1 MKFNGRRLT
10 KKNLFYTAAPQ
21 TAPSPQPKSRV
32 FAALR
37 WVGRLFIK
45 MCTILGLVIILSTVV
60 SSLTLS
66 FFSKTKPVELPAQI
80 VLQMTLKDNIPEK
93 PQKDPV
99 LAAFGVSKASLYEI
113 INALRTAKNDESI
126 SAFVLE
132 LRAGSYAPSQLAEL
146 RAAIIDFKTSAKPTI
161 IYAPSYDALS
171 VGLTS
176 YYLASAF
183 DEIWMQPVGTLSLTG
198 FYAEQPYLKKTLDWA
213 GVKADVFKRKEYKSA
228 MDNLIREDMSPESR
242 EAMGALFGDFHDTMT
257 KAITDSRSIDA
268 NIFEGYVNM
277 GLLTDQEA
285 LDAKLIDRLAYGDEL
300 VHELN
305 ERLGGTKD
313 KLIPYLGLDQ
323 YNTYKTHGI
332 ISPLQILSQMAKDQ
346 LGHGEKQTGEIALI
360 FAQGPIAQ
368 YAPKNHGIDL
378 GNSNIIAADRLA
390 EWIYDAAFDDGVKTI
405 VLRIDSPG
413 GSPQASE
420 TVRRALERAK
430 AEGKR
435 VVVSMGSMAAS
446 GGYWIASAADHIFAN
461 KMTITGSIGVIGAKF
476 NLEDLWANAFVNW
489 DAIST
494 AENAS
499 IMSANTPLTPTGR
512 ERYNA
517 MMDTIYD
524 AFVSRVADGRNLSY
538 SSANEVARGRVWSGK
553 RALENKLVDSIGGL
567 DAALLWAAKDLG
579 HDSAKEAGIRVL
591 PSPQAGL
598 NAVMSLLGVSVGNL
612 VTSNENMQTLNS
624 VMADSPVKTL
634 MDMHKELAYQ
644 QNISVYT
651 PNPLR

>member
-10 KKNLFYTAAPQ
+10 KKNLFYTAPPQ
-21 TAPSPQPKSRV
+21 SAQTPHKKSRTLAV
-32 FAALR
+32 VS

-45 MCTILGLVIILSTVV
+45 MCTILGLVIILSTLV

-66 FFSKTKPVELPAQI
+66 FFSQKKTVEMPPQI
-80 VLQMTLKDNIPEK
+80 VLQMTLKDGLPEK

-99 LAAFGVSKASLYEI
+99 LAAFGVSKASLYEV
-113 INALRTAKNDESI
+113 INALKMAKNDEHI

-132 LRAGSYAPSQLAEL
+132 LRAGSYAPSQLSEL
-146 RAAIIDFKTSAKPTI
+146 REAIIDFKTSEKPAI
-161 IYAPSYDALS
+161 IYAPSYDALG
-171 VGLTS
+171 VGLAG

-183 DEIWMQPVGTLSLTG
+183 DEIWMQPVGMLSLTG
-198 FYAEQPYLKKTLDWA
+198 FYIEQPYIKKTLDWA

-228 MDNLIREDMSPESR
+228 MDNMIREDMSPESR
-242 EAMGALFGDFHDTMT
+242 EAMSALFGDIHDAMT

-285 LDAKLIDRLAYGDEL
+285 LKANLIDRLAYGDEL

-313 KLIPYLGLDQ
+313 DLIPYLGLDQ

-332 ISPLQILSQMAKDQ
+332 ISPLQILSQMAKDK
-346 LGHGEKQTGEIALI
+346 LGHGEKQSGEIALI
-360 FAQGPIAQ
+360 FAQGPIVQ
-368 YAPKNHGIDL
+368 YAPKNHGLDL
-378 GNSNIIAADRLA
+378 GNTNMIAADSLA
-390 EWIYDAAFDDGVKTI
+390 EWIYDAAFDDGIKTI

-430 AEGKR
+430 DEGKR

-446 GGYWIASAADHIFAN
+446 GGYWIASAADHVFAN
-461 KMTITGSIGVIGAKF
+461 EMTITGSIGVIGAKF
-476 NLEDLWANAFVNW
+476 NLQDLWAKAFVNW
-489 DAIST
+489 DAINT
-494 AENAS
+494 AENADIS
-499 IMSANTPLTPTGR
+499 STNTPLSPSAK
-512 ERYNA
+512 ERYNE
-517 MMDTIYD
+517 MMDSIYD
-524 AFVSRVADGRNLSY
+524 AFVNRVADGRNLSY
-538 SSANEVARGRVWSGK
+538 SGANDVARGRVWSGK
-553 RALENKLVDSIGGL
+553 RALENKLVDSVGGI
-567 DAALLWAAKDLG
+567 DAALVWAAKDIG
-579 HDSAKEAGIRVL
+579 HDSAKDAGIVIL

-598 NAVMSLLGVSVGNL
+598 DAIMSLLGVSVGHWA
-612 VTSNENMQTLNS
+612 TSNANMNTLNS
-624 VMADSPVKTL
+624 IMSESPVKSL
-634 MDMHKELAYQ
+634 IDMRKELSYQ
-644 QNISVYT
+644 QNINVYT